1 MRICRFNHN
10 RIGVIRDDQVHD
22 VTAILDRLGRH
33 GYPLPQHD
41 LLVAALPELLPEL
54 EKLTNQAPGIPV
66 SNVAFDAP
74 VANPGKLIAAPV
86 NYKDHLKEAEEDLV
100 QFYQQKVMQIQKIG
114 FFLKATSSLIGES
127 EAIQLRLSDRRND
140 HELEL
145 AAVIGKRASN
155 VPAEKA
161 LDYIAGYSIGL
172 DITLR
177 GPEERSMRK
186 SSDTYSVLG
195 PVLVTADELPDAG
208 DLNMHLD
215 VNDQRRQT
223 ANTRDLIL
231 SIPEL
236 IEFASRFY
244 TLEPGDVIYTGTPAG
259 VAEIVEGDT
268 VTSTIEKIGTLTCR
282 VVGPKHD
289 TRNCA

>member
-1 MRICRFNHN
+1 MRICRFNQN
-10 RIGVIRDDQVHD
+10 RIGVVRGEMVHD
-22 VTAILDRLGRH
+22 VTSILDRLGQV
-33 GYPLPQHD
+33 GYPFPQHD
-41 LLVAALPELLPEL
+41 LFIAALPELQPEMQEL
-54 EKLTNQAPGIPV
+54 ADQAPGIPV
-66 SNVAFDAP
+66 SEVAFDAP

-86 NYKDHLKEAEEDLV
+86 NYNDHLKEAEEDLAEY
-100 QFYQQKVMQIQKIG
+100 FQQKVMQIQKIG
-114 FFLKATSSLIGES
+114 LFLKATSSLIGES
-127 EAIQLRLSDRRND
+127 QAVHLRIKDRRND

-161 LDYIAGYSIGL
+161 LEYVAGYSVGL

-195 PVLVTADELPDAG
+195 PWFVTADELPDAG
-208 DLNMHLD
+208 ELPMHLD
-215 VNDQRRQT
+215 VNGERRQT

-231 SIPEL
+231 SVPEL
-236 IEFASRFY
+236 IEVASRYY

-259 VAEIVEGDT
+259 VAEIVDGDT
-268 VTSTIEKIGTLTCR
+268 ITATIEKIGTLTSK
-282 VVGPKHD
+282 VVGSK
-289 TRNCA
+289 